1 MGCTICFYFNKKLSE
16 PNRITNRTATVMKL
30 KKISSEIILIFQ
42 NVTKVN
48 GKLKVNCKTFEIIYD
63 QKNCTHMNF

>member
-1 MGCTICFYFNKKLSE
+1 
-16 PNRITNRTATVMKL
+16 MKL

-48 GKLKVNCKTFEIIYD
+48 GKLKVNCKTFGIEMIYD